1 MIVRSSEQRKMLRTR
16 AMMVE
21 LICHGVMLVLDVSA
35 RPGSVSSLS
44 LLAVSSISIC
54 DLPASILEPYMFR
67 ISMEDGSS
75 CRARCICESAEDIL
89 RDASIERKKCLCLDE
104 ENSRVKSWRSHEA
117 PRKCAWRQVKVVEGA
132 MRDRADSLVK

>member
-1 MIVRSSEQRKMLRTR
+1 MMVRSSEQRKMLKTR

-21 LICHGVMLVLDVSA
+21 VICHGVMLVFGVSA

-44 LLAVSSISIC
+44 LLAVPSISIC
-54 DLPASILEPYMFR
+54 DLPASNLEPYMFR
-67 ISMEDGSS
+67 ISMVDG
-75 CRARCICESAEDIL
+75 ARCVCESAEDIL
-89 RDASIERKKCLCLDE
+89 RDASIERKKCLCLDV
-104 ENSRVKSWRSHEA
+104 ENSCDKSWRSHGT